1 MNDFKQGDRAW
12 WLSGVNMENCVGM
25 GVQMVDIVKI
35 DAPNSFTIRNDV
47 TEFNNVEPS
56 TLYRDKK
63 VALAAAIK
71 KFSEEPPPP
80 PKPKTDTIN
89 RAPEFSLEYVS
100 TSLALRFWKY
110 TKVSGEHDC
119 WEWVGSLDKGGYGQI
134 NEKGKVL
141 KAHRVSYLLHF
152 GNINSSNHICHTC
165 NNTRC
170 VSPFHLYS
178 GDNFTNTKDRMDAK
192 TQYKIPPMRG
202 INNYQTH
209 FSWEDILFIRDCSIA
224 GNKLADFFGVSA
236 ATISNIRRGKIW
248 KKQE

>member
-80 PKPKTDTIN
+80 PKSKTDTIN
-89 RAPEFSLEYVS
+89 HPPHYNSGKAKCECGRRIECIDVTRHLGFNLGNAV
-100 TSLALRFWKY
+100 KY
-110 TKVSGEHDC
+110 IWRSEHKN
-119 WEWVGSLDKGGYGQI
+119 G
-134 NEKGKVL
+134 
-141 KAHRVSYLLHF
+141 
-152 GNINSSNHICHTC
+152 T
-165 NNTRC
+165 
-170 VSPFHLYS
+170 
-178 GDNFTNTKDRMDAK
+178 
-192 TQYKIPPMRG
+192 
-202 INNYQTH
+202 
-209 FSWEDILFIRDCSIA
+209 EDIKKAMWYLNDYLA
-224 GNKLADFFGVSA
+224 KLSTKPVEKSV
-236 ATISNIRRGKIW
+236 GK
-248 KKQE
+248 